1 MAEKRYYW
9 FKFQEDFFDDKR
21 IKRLRQI
28 PGGDTYL
35 VIYLRLMNRTLNT
48 KGYLYFDNVFDNF
61 YEEIAMDIGEQPES
75 VRMTINI
82 LLKLGLI
89 EQSPDGNILHLTEL
103 ENNIGS
109 ESASAKR
116 VRDYRARQSQNALPC
131 NDTALHCNAPL
142 LQYNTDV
149 TKTLPCNDTALHC
162 NAPLLQCNTDVT
174 KTLQCNADVTDM
186 KQKCNARDR
195 DKDININNLSNDR
208 LLSDSKKSDEEKS
221 DEEIPE
227 EVNPSITNHYRDII
241 DKWNSLAEFGIS
253 SIRFIA
259 PNSNREKLLK
269 ARLKQYGK
277 ESFDVIIEEIKKS
290 DWIQG
295 KVPDARGKYFDLD
308 FEWIIKPSNY
318 PKVLEGKYRNKDPKP
333 QDDLNI
339 TPFPKITR
347 NRFNEMMHEP
357 PRSSEDWAALETQI
371 IDN

>member
-89 EQSPDGNILHLTEL
+89 EQSPDGNVLHLTEL

-116 VRDYRARQSQNALPC
+116 VRDYRARQNQNALPC
-131 NDTALHCNAPL
+131 NDTAL
-142 LQYNTDV
+142 Q
-149 TKTLPCNDTALHC
+149 C

-195 DKDININNLSNDR
+195 DRDININNLSNDR

-221 DEEIPE
+221 DE
-227 EVNPSITNHYRDII
+227 VNTSIANHYRDII
-241 DKWNSLAEFGIS
+241 DKWNNLAEFGIS

-277 ESFDVIIEEIKKS
+277 ESFDKIIEEIKKS

-347 NRFNEMMHEP
+347 NRFNDIMQQP
-357 PRSSEDWAALETQI
+357 ATDWDDFESKYL
-371 IDN
+371 DN